1 MKKILTKT
9 LILALA
15 LAMLLSGTGVLAAT
29 VTFMS
34 EEQVV
39 ETVSPTGGS
48 VSMPEAPSTK
58 EGTFVGWYGV
68 LNGEKFLLPAGAV
81 LENVTDDLTVTA
93 ATVRFATNGTA
104 SLRIRDGD
112 LGVRFT
118 STIVTEDYDLLVSY
132 VGEKSIRFGTYIVPL
147 YCLVSTGKKFNLE
160 RFKSYGFTK
169 ILDVPTDAFYAVDD
183 KNGTSTIAGSVCNV
197 LDENLTRDFCG
208 CGYLKL
214 TYTNGVE
221 TVVYAD
227 FNYVETFCSLTTVL
241 FHAYEDRSDRYA
253 NLIKDKAHGAY
264 DTHSNYTKAELD
276 LMKARL
282 DSIVSV
288 SYKLTSPREY
298 YMSYPVFKNGQY
310 DYVSFKY
317 YSSPWTIEVR
327 YDDPR
332 IDENTII
339 VTPKEGHAVS
349 ELKGVAFAGGYRS
362 MTHKAEFVNGTFRF
376 THNEWS

>member
-1 MKKILTKT
+1 MKKILSKT

-15 LAMLLSGTGVLAAT
+15 LVMLLSGAVVLAAT
-29 VTFMS
+29 VTFVS
-34 EEQVV
+34 EEKVV

-48 VSMPEAPSTK
+48 VSLPEAPSTK
-58 EGTFVGWYGV
+58 EGTFVGWYGT
-68 LNGEKFLLPAGAV
+68 LNGERFLLPPGAV
-81 LENVTDDLTVTA
+81 LNNVTGDLTVTA
-93 ATVRFATNGTA
+93 ATIRFATSGGA

-118 STIVTEDYDLLVSY
+118 STIMTEDYDFLVSY
-132 VGEKSIRFGTYIVPL
+132 VGEKSIRFGTYIVPQ
-147 YCLVSTGKKFNLE
+147 YCLSSTGKKFDLA

-169 ILDVPTDAFYAVDD
+169 ILDVPTEAFYAVDN
-183 KNGTSTIAGSVCNV
+183 KKGTSTIAGSVCNI
-197 LDENLTRDFCG
+197 LDENLARDFCG

-227 FNYVETFCSLTTVL
+227 FNYVETFCSLTTAL
-241 FHAYEDRSDRYA
+241 LHAYEDRSDGYA
-253 NLIKDKAHGAY
+253 NLIKSKDHGPNV
-264 DTHSNYTKAELD
+264 THSNYTVAELD

-282 DSIVSV
+282 DATVSI

-298 YMSYPVFKNGQY
+298 FMGYPVFRNGQY
-310 DYVSFKY
+310 EYAEFKY

-332 IDENTII
+332 IDENTIV
-339 VTPKEGHAVS
+339 VTPKEGHSIS

-362 MTHKAEFVNGTFRF
+362 MTHKADFVNGTFRF
-376 THNEWS
+376 IHNEWN